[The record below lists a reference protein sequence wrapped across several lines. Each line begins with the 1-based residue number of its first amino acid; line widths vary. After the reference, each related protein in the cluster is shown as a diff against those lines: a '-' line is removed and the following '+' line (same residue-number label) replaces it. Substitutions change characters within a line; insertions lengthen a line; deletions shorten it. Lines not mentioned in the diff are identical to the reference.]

1 MINRHILFKR
11 ILPSILITTVVLIY
25 IGSNFTNKKISSSQS
40 IQVNFN
46 LEDMNGN
53 KFNQNNFKEKSSIL
67 FFGFTHC
74 PDVCPA
80 SLQLLTNLIEDL
92 GSDADKINYYFITI
106 DPQRDTKE
114 ILKQYLSSF
123 DQKILGITGK
133 QDELKKIY
141 NAFDIH
147 VKKNDLGRE
156 NHTID
161 HTMSFK
167 ILNNNAQKVGI
178 IMHEGFSE
186 LIVIDN
192 FGKVQIPKD
201 NVINNLKKLLQL

>member
-11 ILPSILITTVVLIY
+11 ILPSILITTIVLIY

-80 SLQLLTNLIEDL
+80 SLQLLTNLIENL

>member
-1 MINRHILFKR
+1 MI
-11 ILPSILITTVVLIY
+11 
-25 IGSNFTNKKISSSQS
+25 
-40 IQVNFN
+40 
-46 LEDMNGN
+46 GN
-53 KFNQNNFKEKSSIL
+53 KFNQNNLKEKSSIL

-74 PDVCPA
+74 PDVYPA
-80 SLQLLTNLIEDL
+80 SLQLLTNLVEDL

-123 DQKILGITGK
+123 DQKIFGITGK

-141 NAFDIH
+141 NTFDIH
-147 VKKNDLGRE
+147 VKKNDLGRG

-167 ILNNNAQKVGI
+167 ILNNNTQKVGI

-201 NVINNLKKLLQL
+201 DVINNLKKLLQL

>member
-1 MINRHILFKR
+1 MINRYILFKR
-11 ILPSILITTVVLIY
+11 VLPSILITSVILIY
-25 IGSNFTNKKISSSQS
+25 IGSNFANKKISSSQS
-40 IQVNFN
+40 IQANFN

-53 KFNQNNFKEKSSIL
+53 KFNQNNLKEKSSIL
-67 FFGFTHC
+67 YFGFTHC
-74 PDVCPA
+74 PDVCPV
-80 SLQLLTNLIEDL
+80 SLQLLTNLIENL

-123 DQKILGITGK
+123 DQRILGITGK
-133 QDELKKIY
+133 QHELKKIY

-147 VKKNDLGRE
+147 VKKNDFGRGK
-156 NHTID
+156 HTID

-167 ILNNNAQKVGI
+167 IINNDTQKVGTM
-178 IMHEGFSE
+178 MHEGFSK

-192 FGKVQIPKD
+192 IGKVQIPKD
-201 NVINNLKKLLQL
+201 EVVNHVKKLLQL

>member
-25 IGSNFTNKKISSSQS
+25 IGSNFTNKKTSSSQS

-123 DQKILGITGK
+123 DQKIFGITGK

-147 VKKNDLGRE
+147 VKKNDLGRG

-167 ILNNNAQKVGI
+167 ILNNNTQKVGI

-201 NVINNLKKLLQL
+201 DVINNLKKLLQL

>member
-25 IGSNFTNKKISSSQS
+25 IGSNFANKKISSSQS
-40 IQVNFN
+40 IQANFN

-53 KFNQNNFKEKSSIL
+53 KFNQNNLKEKSSIL

-74 PDVCPA
+74 PDICPV
-80 SLQLLTNLIEDL
+80 SLQLLTNLIENL

-114 ILKQYLSSF
+114 VLKQYLNSF

-133 QDELKKIY
+133 HDELKKIY

-147 VKKNDLGRE
+147 VKKNDLGKG

-167 ILNNNAQKVGI
+167 IINNKTQKVGTM
-178 IMHEGFSE
+178 MHEGFSK

-192 FGKVQIPKD
+192 FGKIQIPKND
-201 NVINNLKKLLQL
+201 VVNHLRKLLQL